1 MEMLDAW
8 TGRTACA
15 LQEAF
20 RLSNELFAKKLNV
33 SVRTVAAWHQKP
45 ELRPKSGIQQV
56 LDATLEKAPPAVR
69 ARFAQLSSPS
79 EPPADATGPLREDAI
94 AAADRR
100 LGTDPNLGAAIGW
113 LDEHTGW
120 S

>member
-15 LQEAF
+15 LQEAL

-56 LDATLEKAPPAVR
+56 LDATLDKAP
-69 ARFAQLSSPS
+69 
-79 EPPADATGPLREDAI
+79 
-94 AAADRR
+94 AAAGQRQDHR
-100 LGTDPNLGAAIGW
+100 L
-113 LDEHTGW
+113 
-120 S
+120 